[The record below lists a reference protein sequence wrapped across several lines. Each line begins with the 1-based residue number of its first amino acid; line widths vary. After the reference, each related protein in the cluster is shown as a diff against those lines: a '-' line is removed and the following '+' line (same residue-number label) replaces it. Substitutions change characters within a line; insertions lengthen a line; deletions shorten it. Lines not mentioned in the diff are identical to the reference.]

1 MRRAQLPRTMRDYAW
16 PDRVGRQ
23 ALLMIEAEPGMANS
37 KNRESFHLAVLSIL
51 LRLYIFD

>member
-23 ALLMIEAEPGMANS
+23 SLLLIEAEPGMANS
-37 KNRESFHLAVLSIL
+37 KNQESSHLAFLSIL
-51 LRLYIFD
+51 LRLHIFD

>member
-1 MRRAQLPRTMRDYAW
+1 MRDYAW